1 MASEQRENWGSS
13 LGFIMAAAGSAIGL
27 GSLWR
32 FPYLCATH
40 GGALFV
46 LFYILFTFAVSLPI
60 FISELIIGRK
70 AGRGP
75 VDALTSLSHRH
86 GPWRQI
92 SWLCV
97 TTNFIILSFYSVI
110 SGWSLHY
117 LVLSIQDFT
126 KGRTPEQIAEL
137 FDLFYKASDLNIF
150 WLAVFMTLSA
160 CVVLGGIKKGIE
172 MWASLLTP
180 GLFILML
187 ALLGYCTTLSGFS
200 KALSFLFM
208 PDWAHFS
215 SAAILEA
222 LGMAFFTLSVGLGIL
237 ITYGSY
243 MTGKQS
249 IPMTAMAVAGMNVT
263 VSLIAS
269 LIIFPLI
276 FTFDI
281 PIDSGP
287 GLVFKV
293 LPVLFS
299 KLPATKLLSTLFF
312 LILLLTAITSSI
324 SILETLATTGMEAFG
339 WSRKKAVVIWS
350 VGGFFLALPSALS
363 GSGLLFPN
371 WEAIYRADFLSQIN
385 ALPDWMLSVG
395 ALSFAIFTTRLMP
408 KKVVQLEFQKG
419 TNPNWS
425 PFFFSI
431 WFTATRFI
439 APGAILAILLHKL
452 ELFSLLSI

>member
-1 MASEQRENWGSS
+1 MTSEKRENWGSS

-46 LFYILFTFAVSLPI
+46 LCYILFTFLVSLPI
-60 FISELIIGRK
+60 FIAELIIGRK
-70 AGRGP
+70 AGKGP
-75 VDALTSLSHRH
+75 VDALTALSHRH
-86 GPWRQI
+86 GPWRQL

-97 TTNFIILSFYSVI
+97 ITNLIILSFYSVI

-117 LVLSIQDFT
+117 LVLSMQDFT
-126 KGRTPEQIAEL
+126 QGRTPEEIANL
-137 FDLFYKASDLNIF
+137 FDLFYASSDLNIF
-150 WLAVFMTLSA
+150 WLATFMAMSA

-172 MWASLLTP
+172 MWATLLTP
-180 GLFILML
+180 GLFVLML
-187 ALLGYCTTLSGFS
+187 ALLGYCTTLSGFP
-200 KALSFLFM
+200 KAISFLFL
-208 PDWAHFS
+208 PDWSHFT

-243 MTGKQS
+243 MKKSQS
-249 IPMTAMAVAGMNVT
+249 IPATAIAVAGMNVA

-276 FTFDI
+276 FTFDM
-281 PIDSGP
+281 PVDSGP

-339 WSRKKAVVIWS
+339 WSRKKAVIVWS
-350 VGGFFLALPSALS
+350 VSGFFLALPSALS
-363 GSGLLFPN
+363 GSKALLPN
-371 WEAIYRADFLSQIN
+371 WDTIYRNDFLSQIN

-395 ALSFAIFTTRLMP
+395 ALSFALFVTRYMP
-408 KKVVQLEFQKG
+408 KKQIEDEFKKSSPKG
-419 TNPNWS
+419 AY
-425 PFFFSI
+425 FFGI
-431 WFTATRFI
+431 WFFAAKFI
-439 APGAILAILLHKL
+439 APVAIITILLHKL
-452 ELFSLLSI
+452 EVLELFQG